1 MSIGSTFSVAVTAN
15 TTQVLRTTWR
25 SDCDSIRK
33 ALIPPALLISRRPVE
48 LVYQHSFR
56 EVTDAI
62 KAAVRGPDGPSCPE
76 REKQIQGWSRRK
88 KEALICGDIPLLH
101 ALSMSTEKRRKLEQ
115 RNASSTLATHPRGSL
130 RSA

>member
-1 MSIGSTFSVAVTAN
+1 MNEYWIYILRCRDGKYYTGITNSVEER
-15 TTQVLRTTWR
+15 LRQYQEGI
-25 SDCDSIRK
+25 D
-33 ALIPPALLISRRPVE
+33 LICFTYSRRPVE

-62 KAAVRGPDGPSCPE
+62 KA
-76 REKQIQGWSRRK
+76 EKQIQGWSRRK

-115 RNASSTLATHPRGSL
+115 RNASSTLPTHPRGSL